1 MRTRK
6 PEVASFDELL
16 ATRYGQ
22 PETRLLR
29 STATMPALLAD
40 YYGALPVL
48 PAPLPTAAESRVLS
62 THVDDARAT
71 LVQRRLARPA
81 ARMASLPSA
90 QPAFYEPAPAP
101 KRQAMPAAGDARNGQ
116 APEAP
121 WTAERDAAPCPPTST
136 GPQNFTPVQRLRDGP
151 PNPSGDSSK
160 PMSDDDLLAEIESI
174 VKGQSV
180 YDPVRR
186 KTVPKSELKDRPREP
201 ELQPAPDNP
210 RGAAPAGL
218 GGDGQAIFD
227 RIAQSMQYAG
237 AYDLGSVELDNRFA
251 DFDRVDGSRGA
262 AAKDKQTQ
270 RRTTSPR
277 AEMPV
282 ASRVDASD
290 LRADLDS
297 IRQGLAGAGAAAASG
312 LAAGRTYSL
321 FSHQNSLPGGF
332 SSPLYATGEHV
343 LAGDALYKDQLLV
356 GRAPGVLFSY
366 GQIIAMA
373 DLFGTVN
380 DMIGTDAAALGTIKS
395 LIERSTAYYRHD
407 GSATVSVSDEDWQ
420 RATDGRYLRLA
431 EDNYEHFAPN
441 LLFPDPRF
449 ASAAARFGDHRQAWQ
464 RHHERA
470 IREAQRMAIDPQLQ
484 NVSTLPVLPLV
495 INAFGDHFLTDAF
508 ASGHVINKAVVGEV
522 FRDAFF
528 KGRSLSPEGRA
539 FFDRVARQAWHGE
552 VAEQFRQLE
561 TAERY
566 DAWWNVVRWHPDIK
580 NAERFASVL
589 QAAAEEAPDQVAN
602 LAVKAV
608 HDTLNRDGI
617 DVVNDAGSSPW
628 RLTGDGHLTPQTLA
642 VMRQA
647 VAQSA
652 ANITDPS
659 ILASSIELGSYFAKV
674 WSYVPKLTPASQGIV
689 KTLVTSLV
697 NPKSAPFVEAAAAL
711 IHEECKTL
719 IQVLID
725 KHALQRI

>member
-22 PETRLLR
+22 PEPCLLR
-29 STATMPALLAD
+29 STETMPALLTG
-40 YYGALPVL
+40 YYGRLPAL
-48 PAPLPTAAESRVLS
+48 PAPLPTAAEQRVLS

-71 LVQRRLARPA
+71 LVQRRPPRTA

-90 QPAFYEPAPAP
+90 LQPPYATP
-101 KRQAMPAAGDARNGQ
+101 QAQGRPSVGESNDRWAY
-116 APEAP
+116 EAP
-121 WTAERDAAPCPPTST
+121 LPAERGDAAPCPPPTAPPS
-136 GPQNFTPVQRLRDGP
+136 FTPVQRLRDGP
-151 PNPSGDSSK
+151 PHPSVSGGDTSK
-160 PMSDDDLLAEIESI
+160 PMSDEDLLAEIESI

-180 YDPVRR
+180 FDPVRK
-186 KTVPKSELKDRPREP
+186 KTVPKSELKDRSREP
-201 ELQPAPDNP
+201 EPATAPDAP
-210 RGAAPAGL
+210 RPAAAASPGV
-218 GGDGQAIFD
+218 DGQAIFD

-237 AYDLGSVELDNRFA
+237 AYDLGTVELDNRFA
-251 DFDRVDGSRGA
+251 DFDRIDELRGKA
-262 AAKDKQTQ
+262 GTVQPKPV
-270 RRTTSPR
+270 RTTGAR
-277 AEMPV
+277 GETRTAV
-282 ASRVDASD
+282 QLDATD

-297 IRQGLAGAGAAAASG
+297 IRKGRTGTAEV
-312 LAAGRTYSL
+312 RTYSL
-321 FSHQNSLPGGF
+321 FSHESTLPGGF

-366 GQIIAMA
+366 GQLIAMA
-373 DLFGTVN
+373 DLFETVD
-380 DMIGTDAAALGTIKS
+380 DMIGTDAASLAKIKS

-407 GSATVSVSDEDWQ
+407 GSATVNVSDEDWQ
-420 RATDGRYLRLA
+420 RATDDRYLRLA

-441 LLFPDPRF
+441 LMFPDPKF

-470 IREAQRMAIDPQLQ
+470 VREAQRMAIDPQLQ
-484 NVSTLPVLPLV
+484 NVSTLPVRPLV

-508 ASGHVINKAVVGEV
+508 ASGHVINKAAVAEV
-522 FRDAFF
+522 FRAAFF
-528 KGRSLSPEGRA
+528 TGRSLTSEGRA
-539 FFDRVARQAWHGE
+539 FFDSVARQAWHGE
-552 VAEQFRQLE
+552 VAAQFRQLE
-561 TAERY
+561 TAEPH
-566 DAWWNVVRWHPDIK
+566 DAWWNIVRWHPDIK

-589 QAAAEEAPDQVAN
+589 QGAAEQAPDQVAN

-608 HDTLNRDGI
+608 HDALNRDGI
-617 DVVNDAGSSPW
+617 DVVNDAGSPLPW

-647 VAQSA
+647 VGQSA

-659 ILASSIELGSYFAKV
+659 ILASHIDLGTYFAKV
-674 WSYVPKLTPASQGIV
+674 WAYLPKLTPASQGIV
-689 KTLVTSLV
+689 RTLVTTLV
-697 NPKSAPFVEAAAAL
+697 NPNSAPFAEATAAI

-719 IQVLID
+719 IKVLID
-725 KHALQRI
+725 KHALQRIR